1 MLEID
6 KMQERFPERS
16 GFILREYAQD
26 FSKPDTR
33 KEIPPNP
40 PVAPPSTQELFDASS
55 CNTSP
60 KSGPK
65 PL

>member
-26 FSKPDTR
+26 FSKPDTK

-40 PVAPPSTQELFDASS
+40 PVAPPLAKELFDELPADK
-55 CNTSP
+55 SP
-60 KSGPK
+60 QNGAK
-65 PL
+65 PQ

>member
-26 FSKPDTR
+26 FSKPDTK

-40 PVAPPSTQELFDASS
+40 PVAPLSTQELFDEPLGD
-55 CNTSP
+55 TSP
-60 KSGPK
+60 KSGAG